1 MPTYGYRCP
10 ACGHEYDKVQKISDL
25 TRAECL
31 ECGTPGE
38 RIISG
43 GVGVVFKGSGF
54 YETDYKRAGQS
65 KDKGESAAKDKGESA
80 ASDSTKSDSIKSDS
94 SKKKSGSEK
103 SDASGKSKGDSS

>member
-10 ACGHEYDKVQKISDL
+10 TCGHDYDRVQKISDL
-25 TRAECL
+25 TRAKCP

-54 YETDYKRAGQS
+54 YETDYKRAGES
-65 KDKGESAAKDKGESA
+65 KDKGESAP
-80 ASDSTKSDSIKSDS
+80 SDSTKSDS
-94 SKKKSGSEK
+94 SKKKSGPKK
-103 SDASGKSKGDSS
+103 SDASGKPKGDSS

>member
-10 ACGHEYDKVQKISDL
+10 TCGHEYDRVQKISDL
-25 TRAECL
+25 TRAKCS

-65 KDKGESAAKDKGESA
+65 KDKGELA
-80 ASDSTKSDSIKSDS
+80 ASDSTKSDSSKSDS
-94 SKKKSGSEK
+94 TKKKSGSKK
-103 SDASGKSKGDSS
+103 SDAAGKSKGDNS